1 MLQRIAEGLGPLGL
15 ILRGG
20 FHPRPEDGVP
30 ALGDGASAGTL
41 VLVGN
46 AGPAM
51 WQAFRAAPEAA
62 DGEAHPLDRWIAR
75 CLGGLVED
83 LGAEDLGA
91 EARFPFE
98 GPPYL
103 PFQRWAAR
111 AEGLK
116 ASPLGILIH
125 PRFGLWHAYRG
136 ALAFREALALPASPE
151 AACPCDAC
159 AEKPCLQVCPVG
171 AFTAGGYAV
180 PACRDHLGR
189 AEGRDC
195 RDRGCL
201 ARRACPVGREYLYD
215 PEQAAFHMAAFVG
228 SSRDGSA

>member
-1 MLQRIAEGLGPLGL
+1 MLERIAVALEPLGL

-20 FHPRPEDGVP
+20 FHPDPEDAVP
-30 ALGDGASAGTL
+30 TLRDGASAGTL
-41 VLVGN
+41 LLLGN

-51 WQAFRAAPEAA
+51 WQAFLAAPEAD
-62 DGEAHPLDRWIAR
+62 DGAPNPLDRWIGR
-75 CLGGLVED
+75 GLGPLAG
-83 LGAEDLGA
+83 DLGA
-91 EARFPFE
+91 EARFPSE

-103 PFQRWAAR
+103 PFQRWAAK

-136 ALAFREALALPASPE
+136 ALAFREALPLPAPPQ
-151 AACPCDAC
+151 APHPCDGC
-159 AEKPCLQVCPVG
+159 AEKPCLQGCPVG

-180 PACRDHLGR
+180 ADCLDYLNGPHGGDCMALG
-189 AEGRDC
+189 C
-195 RDRGCL
+195 Q

-215 PEQAAFHMAAFVG
+215 PGQAALHMAAFVG
-228 SSRDGSA
+228 SSRGGTA

>member
-1 MLQRIAEGLGPLGL
+1 MLQRIAEALGPLGL

-20 FHPRPEDGVP
+20 FHPCPEDAVPPLRDGGV
-30 ALGDGASAGTL
+30 AGTL

-51 WQAFRAAPEAA
+51 WRAFHAAPEAA
-62 DGEAHPLDRWIAR
+62 DGKAHPLDRWIAR
-75 CLGGLVED
+75 GLGTL
-83 LGAEDLGA
+83 AQALGA

-111 AEGLK
+111 AEGLS

-136 ALAFREALALPASPE
+136 ALAFRAALPPPAAPE
-151 AACPCDAC
+151 APCPCDAC
-159 AEKPCLQVCPVG
+159 ARKPCLQGCPVG
-171 AFTAGGYAV
+171 AFTADGYAV
-180 PACRDHLGR
+180 ADCLDHLGR

-195 RDRGCL
+195 KGQGCL
-201 ARRACPVGREYLYD
+201 ARRACPVGREYLY
-215 PEQAAFHMAAFVG
+215 ESQQAAFHMAAFVG
-228 SSRDGSA
+228 SRRGGSG

>member
-1 MLQRIAEGLGPLGL
+1 MLQRIVEGLSPLGL

-20 FHPRPEDGVP
+20 FHPRAEDVVPELRG
-30 ALGDGASAGTL
+30 GGSAGTL
-41 VLVGN
+41 LLVGN

-62 DGEAHPLDRWIAR
+62 DGEAHPLDRWTAR
-75 CLGGLVED
+75 CLGDLAEGLD
-83 LGAEDLGA
+83 A

-136 ALAFREALALPASPE
+136 ALAFREVLPLPARPE
-151 AACPCDAC
+151 TACPCDAC
-159 AEKPCLQVCPVG
+159 AEKPCLQGCPVG

-180 PACRDHLGR
+180 PACLDHLGR
-189 AEGRDC
+189 AEGQDC
-195 RDRGCL
+195 RGQGCL
-201 ARRACPVGREYLYD
+201 ARRACPVGRAYLYD

-228 SSRDGSA
+228 SSRDETT